1 MADIDLQLQQEN
13 PIEPTSLRVYEQKD
27 AELRPYGF
35 TEKVGQAI
43 KSGLTENTISYASD
57 TATAWGAKFFSD
69 EQEIDEK
76 TFNELPGR
84 TPKMSWY
91 PGMTYKS
98 YNVMQ
103 DHYANI
109 EDYKRIVGDEITV
122 PSVLGGITAGLA
134 DPTNFLPVL
143 GINKVIAQSALK
155 TFLYR
160 SGAVAL
166 TSAGIE
172 TVIQPTLASA
182 AYKARGDEL
191 TYEQMLTNV
200 GMAAGAGLLFGAAF
214 EGVRYG
220 ITRHNYLDKVET
232 SIAATQYPTE
242 KPLTDIEMKKQGMVP
257 LKQTIN
263 ENTKNILIERGYS
276 EGLDDIT
283 PRVGKGGS
291 AIIEGIET
299 YVDTAG
305 RIYNDRAGIDS
316 GDYVKIKRTQN
327 KIEIEGTTQGI
338 ASTAEALSR
347 EMNATDRVNIKNIET
362 GEFSN
367 NLPASKLAQFPKV
380 YQLRNKELLVGLDE
394 RPMYTAKNEA
404 TGRTYILQEDGN
416 GELDI
421 FKNKGNLYIR
431 DKNNK
436 TRLATDDEKFQIF
449 QDIKQAVPA
458 DAGTAPK
465 SAVKKKLDTP
475 LIDSIKDAVPTKRQA
490 EIMVDDAINKNKIT
504 DVSEQKIRS
513 DVNFQKLP
521 EDTKQSAMSN
531 ALLYEFWTFTRGK
544 DAMKELGLE
553 WDPVNY
559 IFKDIGSGRDPVIKQ
574 LLLNTQSKNKII
586 VDDRRKILTDY
597 YNCKRGS

>member
-27 AELRPYGF
+27 AALRPYGF
-35 TEKVGQAI
+35 TEKFGQGF

-84 TPKMSWY
+84 RPKMSWY

-109 EDYKRIVGDEITV
+109 DEYQRIVGDEITV
-122 PSVLGGITAGLA
+122 PSVLGGIAAGLF

-166 TSAGIE
+166 SSAGIE
-172 TVIQPTLASA
+172 TLIQPTLASA

-263 ENTKNILIERGYS
+263 ENTKRILIERGYS

-327 KIEIEGTTQGI
+327 KIEIEGTTQGL
-338 ASTAEALSR
+338 AATLPALSQ
-347 EMNATDRVNIKNIET
+347 EMNIKDRINIKNIET
-362 GEFSN
+362 REPAN
-367 NLPASKLAQFPKV
+367 NLTPKQIEQLAKT
-380 YQLRNKELLVGLDE
+380 YTLRDKELRLGLDE

-436 TRLATDDEKFQIF
+436 TRLATDNEKFQIF

-465 SAVKKKLDTP
+465 SAVKKKLDIP

-490 EIMVDDAINKNKIT
+490 EIMVDDAINKNKTT

-513 DVNFQKLP
+513 DANFQKLP
-521 EDTKQSAMSN
+521 ESSKEN
-531 ALLYEFWTFTRGK
+531 ALANALFYEFWTFTRGK
-544 DAMKELGLE
+544 DAIKELGLE

-559 IFKDIGSGRDPVIKQ
+559 IFKDIGGGRDPVIKQ
-574 LLLNTQSKNKII
+574 LLLDAQLKNKIFI
-586 VDDRRKILTDY
+586 DENRTNLTKY
-597 YNCKRGS
+597 FNCKRGL